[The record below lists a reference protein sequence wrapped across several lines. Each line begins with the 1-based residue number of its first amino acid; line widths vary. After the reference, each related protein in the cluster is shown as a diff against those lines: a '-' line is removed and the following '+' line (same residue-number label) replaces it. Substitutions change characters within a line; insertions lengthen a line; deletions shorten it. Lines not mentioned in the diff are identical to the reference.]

1 MDAVAQVFDGPD
13 RPLRAEAF
21 AGVAPGPGEMVVRVD
36 LATVCG
42 SDLHTVA
49 GLRPERT
56 PCVLGHEGVGT
67 VLAIGDRP
75 MGDVGHDVAVGD
87 RVTWTVAASCGHCPA
102 CTRHGLP
109 QKCEQLFKY
118 GHAPL
123 ADGTGLNGTYASHL
137 VLRQGTHVVRV
148 PDELS
153 DEVAA
158 PANCALATVVHAL
171 SALPETPRTA
181 LVQGAGLLGLY
192 ACAVLA
198 DRGTEIVL
206 CADVDERRLEL
217 VDAFGGT
224 PVDGRDADALRVALA
239 QHAPGGVDVAIE
251 VAGVREL
258 IPEGVASLRVGGWYL
273 LVGLVHPD
281 STLDL
286 TAETLIRRCIT
297 VRGIHNYTPADLDE
311 AISFLARDHRR
322 RPYAELVG
330 DIVPLDD
337 LASAFERAGERRWPR
352 VGVSCGNLPGDPGRL
367 HRQAPAGTSHLPG
380 DPGRPDR

>member
-1 MDAVAQVFDGPD
+1 MDAVAQVFDGPG
-13 RPLRAEAF
+13 RVLRAEAF
-21 AGVAPGPGEMVVRVD
+21 AGITPGPGEMVVRVD
-36 LATVCG
+36 LATICG
-42 SDLHTVA
+42 SDLHTIA

-75 MGDVGHDVAVGD
+75 MGDVVGDDGIAVGD
-87 RVTWTVAASCGHCPA
+87 RVTWTVAASCGHCAA
-102 CTRHGLP
+102 CTRYGLP

-148 PDELS
+148 PDHLS

-192 ACAVLA
+192 ACALLA
-198 DRGTEIVL
+198 ERGVEIVL
-206 CADVDERRLEL
+206 CTDVDDRRLALIEP
-217 VDAFGGT
+217 FGGVA
-224 PVDGRDADALRVALA
+224 VDGRDTDALAIALA
-239 QHAPGGVDVAIE
+239 QHAPGGVDFAIE

-297 VRGIHNYTPADLDE
+297 LRGVHNYTPADLDE
-311 AISFLARDHRR
+311 AIAFLARDHGR
-322 RPYAELVG
+322 RPYADLVG
-330 DIVPLDD
+330 EVVALADLDRAVL
-337 LASAFERAGERRWPR
+337 LAAERRWPR
-352 VGVSCGNLPGDPGRL
+352 VGVAPGDSVDRL
-367 HRQAPAGTSHLPG
+367 R
-380 DPGRPDR
+380 

>member
-1 MDAVAQVFDGPD
+1 MAQVFDGAD
-13 RPLRAEAF
+13 RPLHLERSPD
-21 AGVAPGPGEMVVRVD
+21 VQPGPGEVLVRID

-42 SDLHTVA
+42 SDLHTIS

-67 VLAIGDRP
+67 VVALGDPLGDPLGHPPGTVMAELTGAVGHPDLRIGDRI
-75 MGDVGHDVAVGD
+75 
-87 RVTWTVAASCGHCPA
+87 TWTVAASCGRCPA
-102 CTRHGLP
+102 CTRYGLP

-123 ADGTGLNGTYASHL
+123 DDGSGLNGTYASHL
-137 VLRQGTHVVRV
+137 VLRRGTHLVRV
-148 PDELS
+148 PDEL
-153 DEVAA
+153 DDRVVA

-171 SALPETPRTA
+171 SALPEVPRTV

-192 ACAVLA
+192 ACALLA
-198 DRGTEIVL
+198 ERGAEVVL
-206 CADVDERRLEL
+206 CTDIDDRRLAL
-217 VDAFGGT
+217 VEPFGGV
-224 PVDGRDADALRVALA
+224 PIDGRDPAALAIALA

-297 VRGIHNYTPADLDE
+297 LRGVHNYTPADLDE
-311 AISFLARDHRR
+311 AIAFLARDHAR
-322 RPYAELVG
+322 RPYADLVG
-330 DIVPLDD
+330 EILPLAD
-337 LASAFERAGERRWPR
+337 LDRAVLLAAERRWPR
-352 VGVSCGNLPGDPGRL
+352 VGVAPGDRVDCL
-367 HRQAPAGTSHLPG
+367 R
-380 DPGRPDR
+380 